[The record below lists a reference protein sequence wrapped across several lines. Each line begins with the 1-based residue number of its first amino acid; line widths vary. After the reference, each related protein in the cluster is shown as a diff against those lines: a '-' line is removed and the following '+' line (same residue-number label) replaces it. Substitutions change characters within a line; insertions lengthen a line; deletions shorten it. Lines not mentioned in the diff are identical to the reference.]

1 MTTPVS
7 GDLLSAASLLATIIS
22 LLYSIWYGEIKE
34 AQGAEIA
41 LQKADRGPAIERVRA
56 TLWYRAVPLLGSA
69 GLLVVIL
76 LPSTIEIILST
87 WEACFGP
94 GTRLS
99 YNPVEACFVA
109 VYLVIIMLAA
119 VTVFAVYGL
128 ASQLRKLRA

>member
-1 MTTPVS
+1 MTAPVS

-41 LQKADRGPAIERVRA
+41 LQKADRGPAIQRVRA
-56 TLWYRAVPLLGSA
+56 TLLYRAVPLLGSA
-69 GLLVVIL
+69 VLLVLIL
-76 LPSTIEIILST
+76 LPSTIDIIRNT

-94 GTRLS
+94 GTRQT
-99 YNPVEACFVA
+99 YDPVEACFVA
-109 VYLVIIMLAA
+109 VYLVIIMLTV

-128 ASQLRKLRA
+128 AAKLRKLRA